1 MTTMWQAPAIVAAFM
16 WLNGPADTLDRAAR
30 REALRRSVM
39 PQSIASLSIYDWPPS
54 TTTSPVSPAASTTP
68 AVQPQDVGAAAL
80 ASTADK
86 GAPSPEQHDETW
98 WRARMTAARATLD
111 RDQTLADAMQ
121 SHVNALQNDAASRDD
136 PAQQAELRRRL
147 ATALAE
153 LEKLKAQIVADRQAI
168 LEIQDDARRLD
179 VPAGWIRVSEEE
191 TTSSAR
197 SSSAPS

>member
-54 TTTSPVSPAASTTP
+54 TTISTASPAGSTAP
-68 AVQPQDVGAAAL
+68 AVPRQDIGAARV
-80 ASTADK
+80 STADK
-86 GAPSPEQHDETW
+86 GAPSTEQHDEPW
-98 WRARMTAARATLD
+98 WRSRMTAARAALD

-121 SHVNALQNDAASRDD
+121 SYVNALQNDAASRDD

-147 ATALAE
+147 TAALAE
-153 LEKLKAQIVADRQAI
+153 LEKLKAQIVTDRQAI
-168 LEIQDDARRLD
+168 LDIQDEARRLN
-179 VPAGWIRVSEEE
+179 VPAGWIR
-191 TTSSAR
+191 
-197 SSSAPS
+197 